1 MKKVIKL
8 TESEL
13 IEIVKKSIYENE
25 VEEGMFD
32 GVRDAYNNVKDT
44 YRGIKGMA
52 RGYGMDYFK
61 SMSRLQTLVSKLKKL
76 DAPNLKI
83 MDELTRLKTKV
94 GSMNIPQQR
103 KNNLIALIAFSH
115 AICSAFLLILCWP
128 EPMNKN
134 ILFPFCKT

>member
-13 IEIVKKSIYENE
+13 VEIVKKSIYENE

-44 YRGIKGMA
+44 YRGVKGMV

-76 DAPNLKI
+76 DVPNLKI
-83 MDELTRLKTKV
+83 MDELTKLKTKV

-103 KNNLIALIAFSH
+103 KNNLIALIDNSLYHFNQYNT
-115 AICSAFLLILCWP
+115 INDQILTQI
-128 EPMNKN
+128 KTLN
-134 ILFPFCKT
+134 IDKWR

>member
-13 IEIVKKSIYENE
+13 IDLVKKTISENE
-25 VEEGMFD
+25 VDEGMFD
-32 GVRDAYNNVKDT
+32 GVRNAYNNVKDT
-44 YRGIKGMA
+44 YRGVKGLA

-83 MDELTRLKTKV
+83 MDELTQLKSKV
-94 GSMNIPQQR
+94 SSMNIPQQR
-103 KNNLIALIAFSH
+103 KNNLIALIDNSLYHFNQYNT
-115 AICSAFLLILCWP
+115 INDQILAQI
-128 EPMNKN
+128 KTLN
-134 ILFPFCKT
+134 IDKWK